1 MNAPELSYVFATNLQ
16 QKLKDK
22 IYGKVFV
29 KVIDDDIYISVDCYS
44 DIRFKTTISN
54 FANRILNGY
63 TTDYACYEIMEQ
75 YRKFVFKQ
83 YFK

>member
-29 KVIDDDIYISVDCYS
+29 KVIDDDIYIQSML
-44 DIRFKTTISN
+44 TI
-54 FANRILNGY
+54 LL
-63 TTDYACYEIMEQ
+63 E
-75 YRKFVFKQ
+75 
-83 YFK
+83 

>member
-29 KVIDDDIYISVDCYS
+29 KVIDDDIYISVECYS

-63 TTDYACYEIMEQ
+63 TTDHACYEIMEQ

>member
-63 TTDYACYEIMEQ
+63 
-75 YRKFVFKQ
+75 
-83 YFK
+83 